1 MNKKSIFVLVLLTV
15 FSCPYLSPHPY
26 SYLDQSVRVET
37 WEKRINEERQ
47 PPEQVMNSVGVKQGM
62 VIGEVGAGRGRYTVH
77 LAHRVGSGGK
87 VYANDINENVLSY
100 LRKRCLRDN
109 IQNIETILGKV
120 DDPLFPDNSLDM
132 VFMVWVYHML
142 EQPIPLLKNLKS
154 SLKPGATVV
163 ILDPPDE
170 EIDEEI
176 KEMKGTLDPH
186 RPTIKE
192 RIENGANEAGFKLV
206 RIETF
211 LPKDCI
217 YILKLKESKD
227 NFPLSPP

>member
-1 MNKKSIFVLVLLTV
+1 MMNKKSIFVLVLLTV
-15 FSCPYLSPHPY
+15 FACPYLSPHSS
-26 SYLDQSVRVET
+26 SYLDQSVRVEA

-77 LAHRVGSGGK
+77 LARRVGSGGK
-87 VYANDINENVLSY
+87 VYANDINENALSY
-100 LRKRCLRDN
+100 LKKRCLRDN

-154 SLKPGATVV
+154 SLKPGATIV
-163 ILDPPDE
+163 IIDPPDE

-176 KEMKGTLDPH
+176 KEMKGTLDPN

-211 LPKDCI
+211 LPKDSI

-227 NFPLSPP
+227 NFP